1 MTSRYPSRLQSS
13 TFLTIKKIQYS
24 KRALPK
30 KLLSFSYST
39 IIQRALDLTNRKTKS
54 RKESL
59 NLKLV
64 GANTVH
70 VANSYEVPYYLNT
83 IRYLQV
89 LEQVFLNYIK
99 TMMIIATI
107 FKQSKYYPNP

>member
-24 KRALPK
+24 KRALPE

-70 VANSYEVPYYLNT
+70 VASSYEVPYYLNT
-83 IRYLQV
+83 TR
-89 LEQVFLNYIK
+89 
-99 TMMIIATI
+99 
-107 FKQSKYYPNP
+107 